1 MASERWKQSV
11 KNQVYRQRK
20 KDGLPRLLSEGDS
33 WFGYPI
39 YRNIIDYIDDNE
51 RYAIRRCEQSG
62 DMLAEI
68 LNTGEFYPL
77 IDKEEPRCLL
87 FDGGGNDLID
97 GNNGWPDNLFQPPVG
112 PDLINV
118 AAWQA
123 KLQELMD
130 MYENRL
136 VPMLAGRVPILVH
149 GYDALIPSDVAVTY
163 DWLPVTGPW
172 FKPALD
178 AAGIAT
184 AGDQRKI
191 GKKLIDDFNDGLAGV
206 AARVNAG
213 LPRPVFY
220 HADLRG
226 TLAPGDWA
234 NEMHPYS
241 RGFKALARVY
251 LDVLENQVLPQWP

>member
-1 MASERWKQSV
+1 MPERWEQSV

-20 KDGLPRLLSEGDS
+20 KAGLPRLLSEGDS

-39 YRNIIDYIDDNE
+39 YRNIIDYIDDTE
-51 RYAIRRCEQSG
+51 EYAICRREQSG

-77 IDKEEPRCLL
+77 IDKEKPRCLL

-97 GNNGWPDNLFQPPVG
+97 GANGFPAALFAPPLG

-118 AAWQA
+118 ANWQA

-130 MYENRL
+130 MYEKRL
-136 VPMLAGRVPILVH
+136 IPMVAGRVPILVH
-149 GYDALIPSDVAVTY
+149 GYDLLIPSDVPVTY

-172 FKPALD
+172 FKPAMV
-178 AAGIAT
+178 AAGIANPV
-184 AGDQRKI
+184 DQRRI
-191 GKKLIDDFNDGLAGV
+191 GKKCIDDFNDGLAAV

-213 LPRPVFY
+213 LARPVLY
-220 HADLRG
+220 CADLRG
-226 TLAPGDWA
+226 TLAPEDWA

-241 RGFKALARVY
+241 RGFKALARAY
-251 LDVLENQVLPQWP
+251 RNVLETQVLPQWP